1 MRKIS
6 LFIAS
11 VFLVLT
17 VFSTVVSAQE
27 VSLFL
32 NNEEVKLS
40 APPVFE
46 NQRTMVT
53 LDSDF
58 FKKAGVVTAF
68 DKETATVTIDGDYSS
83 VKFAIGEK
91 TALVYRKFDFTGL
104 PEKVEMDVA
113 PFVHDNEVYV
123 PLRFAAE
130 GLGALVEWDGVKKSV
145 IVTYERDTHIIPVE
159 RPVEYE
165 EINISDLA
173 EDDELYLWVME
184 NRNSEGIYHKT
195 LNNKNYVL
203 ICAGEKPSG
212 GYSVE
217 ITSVT
222 LVYPGRVYITAEV
235 TEPSPD
241 MFVTTVITYPC
252 RLIALE
258 IDGEITVDGIIGPS
272 RGSDNAEDIVYEIVS
287 LGEIAA
293 DEELSAWVD
302 RFREMKGIQV
312 KEKDG
317 YIYTL
322 IAAGQRNSGG
332 YSVEIDRVVKEE
344 SSVYI
349 YATVISPSPDMIV
362 ITAITWPYTVIR
374 FKGDGIKMVSG
385 EIQGS
390 DPITDIILFE

>member
-145 IVTYERDTHIIPVE
+145 IVTYERDTRIIPVE

-322 IAAGQRNSGG
+322 IAAGQRN
-332 YSVEIDRVVKEE
+332 
-344 SSVYI
+344 
-349 YATVISPSPDMIV
+349 
-362 ITAITWPYTVIR
+362 
-374 FKGDGIKMVSG
+374 
-385 EIQGS
+385 
-390 DPITDIILFE
+390 